1 VKKMKKYEIRCQGGS
16 ATIEA
21 EDMAAAI
28 RAAEKWL
35 ETGDWD
41 RSRTLW
47 LEARL
52 REAPPYGESQMAAM
66 DKVLDQF
73 AAAFPCWSVSD
84 LAEGNLD
91 MPEGDAPAAQSV
103 AAACSLH
110 ALYKH
115 MKAANRAV
123 ADSTR
128 IVCAT
133 LKPEPPPCVDG
144 GGHKWGSP
152 CEIVGGARDNPG
164 VWNHGGGVIIKE
176 VCLRCGCGKT
186 TDTFAENPN
195 GHERGLR
202 SVSYQAGEYLDDLR
216 AGPIAF
222 VDRELPTRERF
233 SV

>member
-1 VKKMKKYEIRCQGGS
+1 MKKYEIRCQGGS

-35 ETGDWD
+35 ETGDCD

-133 LKPEPPPCVDG
+133 LEPEPPPCVDG

-216 AGPIAF
+216 AGPMAF
-222 VDRELPTRERF
+222 VDRELPTRERI

>member
-1 VKKMKKYEIRCQGGS
+1 
-16 ATIEA
+16 
-21 EDMAAAI
+21 MAAAI

-52 REAPPYGESQMAAM
+52 AARSPAKESQMAAM
-66 DKVLDQF
+66 DKVLDQQPL
-73 AAAFPCWSVSD
+73 FPCWSVSD
-84 LAEGNLD
+84 LAEGNFD
-91 MPEGDAPAAQSV
+91 MPRAMPAAQSV

-115 MKAANRAV
+115 MKAANRA

-128 IVCAT
+128 IVRHLETRTAAVRRRWRT
-133 LKPEPPPCVDG
+133 Q
-144 GGHKWGSP
+144 
-152 CEIVGGARDNPG
+152 VGIALRDRRRGQDNPG
-164 VWNHGGGVIIKE
+164 VWNHGGGVIIMKSA
-176 VCLRCGCGKT
+176 CGCGKT

-216 AGPIAF
+216 AGRWPSLIGNCQHGKGF
-222 VDRELPTRERF
+222 LVWR
-233 SV
+233 